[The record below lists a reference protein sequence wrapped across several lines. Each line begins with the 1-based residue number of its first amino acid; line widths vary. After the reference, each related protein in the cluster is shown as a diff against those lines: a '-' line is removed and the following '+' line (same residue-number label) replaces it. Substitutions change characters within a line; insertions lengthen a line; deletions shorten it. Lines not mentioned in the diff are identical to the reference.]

1 MPPIQN
7 PNAQTRGP
15 APRFAPPPEVQN
27 RPRRPAP
34 LLMAAIV
41 LAPVAWSLCQIQA
54 RGEDAGVA
62 HGKELYA
69 QNKCSIC
76 HSLGGKGGNVGPA
89 LDDAGKK
96 WTAEKLTTFL
106 SDPSSVHSDSAMPAM

>member
-1 MPPIQN
+1 MGPSSPSLDLGLGILDFGFRSRAPGHLDPGLRSRTPPIQN

-15 APRFAPPPEVQN
+15 APRFAPPPEIQN

-34 LLMAAIV
+34 LLIAAII

-54 RGEDAGVA
+54 RGDDAGVA

-69 QNKCSIC
+69 QNK
-76 HSLGGKGGNVGPA
+76 
-89 LDDAGKK
+89 
-96 WTAEKLTTFL
+96 F
-106 SDPSSVHSDSAMPAM
+106 